1 MQSGPFQVEFQER
14 AVGSGLNPLP
24 NPKDGLESQ
33 RQLLSHVLSLSF
45 NSQCLI
51 LEAMPSAVLVVTR
64 DGSIAYCNQQAAKV
78 LDRDKLEVLGMPLT
92 LLFPPFPGG
101 WPPEGNNEERKIV
114 TVRSPTGDLKHIGFH
129 LSKVSEDIFC
139 ITFRDVTTVEVLRQE
154 RDRLLQ
160 LAAVGDILPAMLH
173 ELKNPLASINMMIEL
188 LVEETSGP
196 LQEQLHAV
204 LMEVR
209 RLGLTLDGVGRF
221 QADLWAGRPNAI
233 DHAVQDACSILEPQA
248 RKKGVDLRCEV
259 AVLPLLPISTSAIRA
274 IVFNLVM
281 NSIHACGP
289 HGVITLTLSLPP
301 GSNVLQLTVFDTG
314 TGMSEDVLSRCR
326 ELFYSTKPQGSGIGL
341 ALCSRLVESTGGK
354 LEITSMKGRGTS
366 VQIDIPIREL
376 KKIS

>member
-1 MQSGPFQVEFQER
+1 MEVGG
-14 AVGSGLNPLP
+14 AGSGQPAP
-24 NPKDGLESQ
+24 SQVDAEATAASAGKDLESQ
-33 RQLLSHVLSLSF
+33 RQLLSQVRGLSF
-45 NSQCLI
+45 DSQCLI
-51 LEAMPSAVLVVTR
+51 LEALPSAVLVVTR
-64 DGSIAYCNQQAAKV
+64 DASIAYCNQRAAKV
-78 LDRDKLEVLGMPLT
+78 LERDKIEVIGMPLT

-101 WPPEGNNEERKIV
+101 WPPEGDKEGKQV
-114 TVRSPTGDLKHIGFH
+114 LMVRNPSGEVKHIGFN
-129 LSKVSEDIFC
+129 LAKVSEDIFC
-139 ITFRDVTTVEVLRQE
+139 VIFRDITTIEVMRQE

-160 LAAVGDILPAMLH
+160 LAAVGDILPTMLH

-188 LVEETSGP
+188 LAEESSGP

-221 QADLWAGRPNAI
+221 QADLWAGRPSAI

-248 RKKGVDLRCEV
+248 RKKGVELRCEA

-314 TGMSEDVLSRCR
+314 TGMSEEVLSRCR
-326 ELFYSTKPQGSGIGL
+326 ELFFSTKPQGSGIGL
-341 ALCSRLVESTGGK
+341 ALCNRLVESTGGK

-366 VQIDIPIREL
+366 VQIEIPIREL
-376 KKIS
+376 KKNT